1 MPLKIVLAALA
12 ALTIIAGPVLAQGN
26 KTPAGYVVAVALA
39 GEDKTAIVRDGQ
51 ELVPKLMMP
60 LYAGDIVFV
69 RDPAS
74 RIGLEIGGG
83 EKIEV
88 VAAERFEVRGEIPTG
103 EDAWS
108 VIAAVVGILG
118 GGEGEEIPENM
129 VTRGED
135 GALQMPMAVRGP
147 NFLVKGGRT
156 LWLAW
161 TGGAAPFKLIVD
173 VDGRAQPFAG
183 IAAREFE
190 LQIPAKA
197 VDRFNVTIRDAAGG
211 TARVVFRFRN
221 ALPEMPQAL
230 RDAGP
235 GESVDALLLA
245 AWLTT
250 LHEGDWSVEAAQIL
264 RQRAGG
270 DPAAAA
276 LLDRIVRGWKL
287 N

>member
-1 MPLKIVLAALA
+1 MLATPALA
-12 ALTIIAGPVLAQGN
+12 QDG
-26 KTPAGYVVAVALA
+26 KTPAGYVVAIALA
-39 GEDKTAIVRDGQ
+39 GGDKTAIVRDGR

-74 RIGLEIGGG
+74 RIDLEIGAG
-83 EKIEV
+83 EQVAVEAPARYEV
-88 VAAERFEVRGEIPTG
+88 KGEIPTG

-108 VIAAVVGILG
+108 VIQAVAGILG
-118 GGEGEEIPENM
+118 GGETEEIPENM
-129 VTRGED
+129 VAKGGGGE
-135 GALQMPMAVRGP
+135 LKMPMAVRGP
-147 NFLVKGGRT
+147 NFLVKGGRK

-161 TGGAAPFKLIVD
+161 TGGTAPFKLIVD
-173 VDGRAQPFAG
+173 VDGRAQPFTG
-183 IAAREFE
+183 IGSREFE
-190 LQIPAKA
+190 LQIPAQS
-197 VDRFNVTIRDAAGG
+197 VDRFNVTIRDSAGG

-221 ALPEMPQAL
+221 ALPEMP
-230 RDAGP
+230 REIKDAGP

-264 RQRAGG
+264 RRRAGG

-276 LLDRIVRGWKL
+276 LLDRIVRGWKVD
-287 N
+287 

>member
-1 MPLKIVLAALA
+1 MKIFVAAMAVLAML
-12 ALTIIAGPVLAQGN
+12 AGPAWAQEG
-26 KTPAGYVVAVALA
+26 KTPAGYVVAIALA
-39 GEDKTAIVRDGQ
+39 GGDKTAIVRDGR

-60 LYAGDIVFV
+60 LYAGDTVFV

-88 VAAERFEVRGEIPTG
+88 VAAERYEVKGEIPTG

-108 VIAAVVGILG
+108 VIQAVAGILG
-118 GGEGEEIPENM
+118 GSETEEIPENM
-129 VTRGED
+129 VAKGEA
-135 GALQMPMAVRGP
+135 GELKIPMTVRGP
-147 NFLVKGGRT
+147 NFLVKGGRK

-161 TGGAAPFKLIVD
+161 TGGTAPFKLIVD
-173 VDGRAQPFAG
+173 VDGRAEPFPG
-183 IAAREFE
+183 IETREFILE
-190 LQIPAKA
+190 IPAKA

-211 TARVVFRFRN
+211 TARVVFRFRDL
-221 ALPEMPQAL
+221 LPEMP
-230 RDAGP
+230 RDLKAAGP
-235 GESVDALLLA
+235 GESVDALLQA

-264 RQRAGG
+264 RQRAAS

-276 LLDRIVRGWKL
+276 LLDRIVRGWKAD
-287 N
+287 